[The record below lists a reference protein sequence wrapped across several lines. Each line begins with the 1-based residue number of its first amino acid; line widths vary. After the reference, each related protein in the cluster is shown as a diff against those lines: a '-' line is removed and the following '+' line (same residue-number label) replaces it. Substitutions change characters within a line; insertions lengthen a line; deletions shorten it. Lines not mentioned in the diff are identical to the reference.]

1 MEDQPTYDFVPIRE
15 ASWEAIATI
24 KREWTA
30 ARLTWPDDEESAS
43 PLLVD
48 ASTAQVMVLVHDFLS
63 RENRATLE
71 KRVAQSRTWFLAYV
85 NFCWMATKGDNPN
98 A

>member
-30 ARLTWPDDEESAS
+30 ARLTWPDDEEGAS

-48 ASTAQVMVLVHDFLS
+48 ASTA
-63 RENRATLE
+63 
-71 KRVAQSRTWFLAYV
+71 
-85 NFCWMATKGDNPN
+85 
-98 A
+98 